1 MAPSY
6 RVQLTAAIA
15 DVLPIGAFGSLDRT
29 SRDRW
34 GWYPLAMV
42 WLLPVL
48 CQAATLKG
56 RFAQGR
62 AWLRRLAPTVRL
74 AGTYHG
80 FVKALRRR
88 GEVLA
93 FWLRVAMQ
101 ERLRDRL
108 GDDDLVDGWRP
119 LAVDGTRFDC
129 PRSRSCQTAYPLASR
144 KKSPP
149 QLALTSLWHLGVH
162 CWYDGRVGPAR
173 TSERAMLRD
182 MLDDLPE
189 RTRLVGDAGFV
200 GYDLCAELT
209 RRGVAFLLRVGRNIQ
224 LLTRLGLAREGPGT
238 VYLWPHGRRGQPPL
252 RLRLVAVGCGKRRV
266 YLLTGVLD
274 RRRLSH
280 QQAADFYRRR
290 WGVETAYRAVKQ
302 TLGRRALLSRAADL
316 AKWELVG
323 IFLAAWALSLV
334 SLFARGARAQK
345 RAWSPARTIQALRQA
360 LEHAGRPGPSLRR
373 RLAQAL
379 AELAPPGRKKK
390 KTRQH
395 WPRQKT
401 DPPCGAPDIRQAPR
415 TLILKA
421 QRFTAAAA

>member
-6 RVQLTAAIA
+6 RTQLTAAIA
-15 DVLPIGAFGSLDRT
+15 EVLPIGDFRAVDRT
-29 SRDRW
+29 CGDRW

-48 CQAATLKG
+48 CQAATLKE

-62 AWLRRLAPTVRL
+62 TWLRQLAPTLPL
-74 AGTYHG
+74 AGSYQG

-88 GEVLA
+88 GETLS
-93 FWLRVAMQ
+93 FWLRTAVQ

-108 GDDDLVDGWRP
+108 GDDDLVEGWRP

-129 PRSRSCQTAYPLASR
+129 PRSRSCQKAYPLASR

-173 TSERAMLRD
+173 TSERALLRD

-189 RTRLVGDAGFV
+189 RALLVGDAGFV

-209 RRGVAFLLRVGRNIQ
+209 RRGVAFLLRVGRNIR

-238 VYLWPHGRRGQPPL
+238 VYLWPQRDRGRPPL
-252 RLRLVAVGCGKRRV
+252 RLRLVVVGSGKRRV

-274 RRRLSH
+274 RRQLS
-280 QQAADFYRRR
+280 QKQAAEFYRRR

-302 TLGRRALLSRAADL
+302 TLERRKLLSRAADL
-316 AKWELVG
+316 AQWELVG

-334 SLFARGARAQK
+334 SLFARGARAL
-345 RAWSPARTIQALRQA
+345 RRPWSPARTIHALRQA
-360 LEHAGRPGPSLRR
+360 LHRAGRRGPSLRR
-373 RLAQAL
+373 LLAEAL
-379 AELAPPGRKKK
+379 ADLSPPGRKK
-390 KTRQH
+390 TRQD

-415 TLILKA
+415 TLVLKA
-421 QRFTAAAA
+421 QRFAAAAA

>member
-1 MAPSY
+1 MAQFY
-6 RVQLTAAIA
+6 RTQLIAAIA
-15 DVLPIGAFGSLDRT
+15 DVLPIDAFRSLDRT

-48 CQAATLKG
+48 CQAATLKE

-62 AWLRRLAPTVRL
+62 AWLRLLAPTLRL
-74 AGTYHG
+74 AGTYQG

-93 FWLRVAMQ
+93 FWLRTTVQ

-108 GDDDLVDGWRP
+108 GQSDLVGGWRA

-129 PRSRSCQTAYPLASR
+129 PRSQSCQKRFPLASR
-144 KKSPP
+144 GKSPP
-149 QLALTSLWHLGVH
+149 QLTLTSLWHLGVH

-189 RTRLVGDAGFV
+189 RTLLVGDAGFV
-200 GYDLCAELT
+200 GYDLCAELL
-209 RRGVAFLLRVGRNIQ
+209 RRGVGFLLRVGRNVH
-224 LLTRLGLAREGPGT
+224 LLTRLGLTREGPGT
-238 VYLWPHGRRGQPPL
+238 VYLWPQSRRGRPPL
-252 RLRLVAVGCGKRRV
+252 RLRLLVVGSGKRRV
-266 YLLTGVLD
+266 YLVTGVLS
-274 RRRLSH
+274 RRQLSH
-280 QQAADFYRRR
+280 TLAADFYRRR

-302 TLGRRALLSRAADL
+302 TLARRKLLSRAADL
-316 AKWELVG
+316 AQWELVG
-323 IFLAAWALSLV
+323 LFLAAWTLSVV
-334 SLFARGARAQK
+334 SLFARGIKMQTRP
-345 RAWSPARTIQALRQA
+345 WSPAQTIGTLRRALHCAHR
-360 LEHAGRPGPSLRR
+360 RGPSVRR
-373 RLAQAL
+373 RLARAVV
-379 AELAPPGRKKK
+379 EPAPPDRK
-390 KTRQH
+390 KTRQR

-401 DPPCGAPDIRQAPR
+401 EPPCGAPTIKQASR

-421 QRFTAAAA
+421 QQLAANTN

>member
-1 MAPSY
+1 MAQFY
-6 RVQLTAAIA
+6 RTQLIAAIA
-15 DVLPIGAFGSLDRT
+15 DVLPIDAFRSVDRT

-48 CQAATLKG
+48 CPAATLKE

-62 AWLRRLAPTVRL
+62 EWLRRLAPPLRL
-74 AGTYHG
+74 AGTYQG

-93 FWLRVAMQ
+93 FWLRTAVQ

-108 GDDDLVDGWRP
+108 GETDLIDGWRP

-129 PRSRSCQTAYPLASR
+129 PRSRSCQARYPLASR
-144 KKSPP
+144 RKSPP

-189 RTRLVGDAGFV
+189 RTLLVGDAGFV
-200 GYDLCAELT
+200 GYDLCAELA
-209 RRGVAFLLRVGRNIQ
+209 RRGVGFLLRVGRNVH
-224 LLTRLGLAREGPGT
+224 LLTRLGLTREGPGA
-238 VYLWPHGRRGQPPL
+238 VYLWPQNRRGRPPL
-252 RLRLVAVGCGKRRV
+252 RLRLLVVGSGTRRV
-266 YLLTGVLD
+266 YLVTGVLS

-280 QQAADFYRRR
+280 TRAADFYRRR

-302 TLGRRALLSRAADL
+302 TLARRELLSRAADL
-316 AKWELVG
+316 AQWELVG
-323 IFLAAWALSLV
+323 LFLAAWTLSVV
-334 SLFARGARAQK
+334 SLFARGGKGQA
-345 RAWSPARTIQALRQA
+345 RAWSPAQTIGALRQA
-360 LEHAGRPGPSLRR
+360 LHRGHRRGPSLRR
-373 RLAQAL
+373 RLARAL
-379 AELAPPGRKKK
+379 AEPARRGRK
-390 KTRQH
+390 KTRQR

-401 DPPCGAPDIRQAPR
+401 EPPCGAPKIKRAPR
-415 TLILKA
+415 TLVLRA
-421 QRFTAAAA
+421 QRFATGDA

>member
-1 MAPSY
+1 MGQSY
-6 RVQLTAAIA
+6 RTQLVAAIA
-15 DVLPIGAFGSLDRT
+15 DVLPVHAFRSLDRT
-29 SRDRW
+29 ARDRW

-48 CQAATLKG
+48 SQAATLKD

-62 AWLRRLAPTVRL
+62 GWLRQLAPTL
-74 AGTYHG
+74 PLGGTYQG

-88 GEVLA
+88 GEMLA
-93 FWLRVAMQ
+93 FWLRTAVQ
-101 ERLRDRL
+101 ERVRDRL

-129 PRSRSCQTAYPLASR
+129 PRSRSCQRRYPLASR
-144 KKSPP
+144 RKSPP

-173 TSERAMLRD
+173 TSERTMLRD

-189 RTRLVGDAGFV
+189 RTLLVGDAGFV

-209 RRGVAFLLRVGRNIQ
+209 RRRVGFLLRVGRNIE
-224 LLTRLGLAREGPGT
+224 LLTRLGLTPREGSGT
-238 VYLWPHGRRGQPPL
+238 VYLWPQGHRGQPPL
-252 RLRLVAVGCGKRRV
+252 RLRLLVVGSGQRRV
-266 YLLTGVLD
+266 YLLTGVLS
-274 RRRLSH
+274 RRELTH
-280 QQAADFYRRR
+280 TQAADFYRRR

-302 TLGRRALLSRAADL
+302 TLERRTLLSRAADL
-316 AKWELVG
+316 ARWELVG
-323 IFLAAWALSLV
+323 IFLAVWALSIV
-334 SLFARGARAQK
+334 SLFARGARAQR
-345 RAWSPARTIQALRQA
+345 RAWSPAQTIRALRQA
-360 LEHAGRPGPSLRR
+360 LHHADRRGPSLRR

-379 AELAPPGRKKK
+379 AEPSRRGRKK
-390 KTRQH
+390 TRRG

-401 DPPCGAPDIRQAPR
+401 EPPCGAPKIKPATT

-421 QRFTAAAA
+421 QRFAWAAA

>member
-6 RVQLTAAIA
+6 RTQLTAAIA
-15 DVLPIGAFGSLDRT
+15 EVLPIDGFRAVDRT
-29 SRDRW
+29 GRGRW
-34 GWYPLAMV
+34 GWYPLAVV

-48 CQAATLKG
+48 CPAATLKD

-62 AWLRRLAPTVRL
+62 TWLRGLAPTARL
-74 AGTYHG
+74 AGTYQG

-88 GEVLA
+88 GEVLS
-93 FWLRVAMQ
+93 FWVRTAVQ

-129 PRSRSCQTAYPLASR
+129 PRSRSCQRGYPLASR

-182 MLDDLPE
+182 MLDDLPQ
-189 RTRLVGDAGFV
+189 RALLVGDAGFV
-200 GYDLCAELT
+200 GYELCAELT

-224 LLTRLGLAREGPGT
+224 LLTRLGLTPREGSDT
-238 VYLWPHGRRGQPPL
+238 VYLWPHGHRGRPPV
-252 RLRLVAVGCGKRRV
+252 RLRLVAVGAGKRRV

-280 QQAADFYRRR
+280 QRAADFYRRR
-290 WGVETAYRAVKQ
+290 WGVEISHPHDVRNDTLYQPGQSGYRGCSGVTGTG
-302 TLGRRALLSRAADL
+302 TLVLQAA
-316 AKWELVG
+316 
-323 IFLAAWALSLV
+323 
-334 SLFARGARAQK
+334 
-345 RAWSPARTIQALRQA
+345 
-360 LEHAGRPGPSLRR
+360 
-373 RLAQAL
+373 
-379 AELAPPGRKKK
+379 
-390 KTRQH
+390 
-395 WPRQKT
+395 
-401 DPPCGAPDIRQAPR
+401 
-415 TLILKA
+415 
-421 QRFTAAAA
+421 